1 MLFVGDDWA
10 EDHHDIEVQD
20 EQGRVLARARVPE
33 GIAGITRLHA
43 LIGQFAGPDTGPAEV
58 AVGIE
63 TDRGLWVT
71 ALRAAGYT
79 VYAINPRQVA
89 RYRERHGTSGAKSDK
104 GDSHTLADMVRTD
117 SHQLRPVAGDSPEAG
132 ALKVAAR
139 AHQTLIWERS
149 RHLLRLRAALREYF
163 PAALEA
169 FDDLAAPDT
178 LELLA
183 RAPDPASAARLTA
196 GQITAALTR
205 ARRRGIPAKTAAI
218 AAALRGEQMRQPQ
231 PLAEAYAATV
241 RSLTVIIAALG
252 GEIATME
259 GQVTAC
265 FRRHPDA
272 AVYLSQPGIG
282 EILGAR
288 ELGEFGD
295 DPHRYATAKARKN
308 YAATSPVTRQSGK
321 KKIVMARFIRNDR
334 LADALHR
341 QAQSA
346 LISSPGARA
355 YYDEQRDTRPG
366 PRRRAAGTV
375 QPAGR
380 DSARLPEDRH
390 PLRRGNRMVTPR
402 ETCRSRLT
410 SKVQG
415 CLCSRCGVRK
425 RGQAGTCPL
434 AAPARRE
441 LPPPRSL
448 PGHHHGR
455 AWLLCPRL
463 AGRNPA

>member
-20 EQGRVLARARVPE
+20 EKGRVLARARLPE

-43 LIGQFAGPDTGPAEV
+43 LIGQFADLDAGPDEV
-58 AVGIE
+58 AIGIE

-71 ALRAAGYT
+71 ALRTAGYT

-104 GDSHTLADMVRTD
+104 ADAHTMTNMVRTD
-117 SHQLRPVAGDSPEAG
+117 SHQLRPVAGDSPEAE
-132 ALKVAAR
+132 AIKVAAR

-149 RHLLRLRAALREYF
+149 RHLLRMRAALREYF

-169 FDDLAAPDT
+169 FDDLAAADT

-183 RAPDPASAARLTA
+183 KAPDPASAARLTT
-196 GQITAALTR
+196 GQITAALKR
-205 ARRRGIPAKTAAI
+205 ARRRGIPAKAAAI

-241 RSLTVIIAALG
+241 SSLTVIIAALN
-252 GEIATME
+252 GEIAKME
-259 GQVTAC
+259 QQVTAC
-265 FRRHPDA
+265 FRSHPDA
-272 AVYLSQPGIG
+272 VIYLSQPGTG

-295 DPHRYATAKARKN
+295 DPYRYASAKARKN

-346 LISSPGARA
+346 LRASPGARA
-355 YYDEQRDTRPG
+355 YYDEQRDRG
-366 PRRRAAGTV
+366 LDHDAALRAL
-375 QPAGR
+375 
-380 DSARLPEDRH
+380 SNRLVGILH
-390 PLRRGNRMVTPR
+390 
-402 ETCRSRLT
+402 
-410 SKVQG
+410 G
-415 CLCSRCGVRK
+415 CLK
-425 RGQAGTCPL
+425 TGTL
-434 AAPARRE
+434 YDEATAWSHRVK
-441 LPPPRSL
+441 L
-448 PGHHHGR
+448 PG
-455 AWLLCPRL
+455 A
-463 AGRNPA
+463 A

>member
-1 MLFVGDDWA
+1 MAVPFTSSGRSCLRPRYA
-10 EDHHDIEVQD
+10 PL
-20 EQGRVLARARVPE
+20 RVLARARLPE
-33 GIAGITRLHA
+33 GIAGVTRLHA
-43 LIGQFAGPDTGPAEV
+43 LIGQFAGPDAEPGEV

-104 GDSHTLADMVRTD
+104 GDAHTLADMVRTD
-117 SHQLRPVAGDSPEAG
+117 SHLLRPVAGDRAEAA

-169 FDDLAAPDT
+169 FDDLAAPDA

-183 RAPDPASAARLTA
+183 RAPDPASAARLTS

-205 ARRRGIPAKTAAI
+205 ARRRGIPAKAAAI

-241 RSLTVIIAALG
+241 RSLTVIIAALN
-252 GEIATME
+252 GEIGRME

-272 AVYLSQPGIG
+272 AIYLSQPGIG

-288 ELGEFGD
+288 QLGEFGD

-355 YYDEQRDTRPG
+355 YYDEQRDRG
-366 PRRRAAGTV
+366 LDHDAALRAL
-375 QPAGR
+375 
-380 DSARLPEDRH
+380 SNRLVGILH
-390 PLRRGNRMVTPR
+390 
-402 ETCRSRLT
+402 
-410 SKVQG
+410 G
-415 CLCSRCGVRK
+415 CLKTG
-425 RGQAGTCPL
+425 ALYDEAT
-434 AAPARRE
+434 
-441 LPPPRSL
+441 
-448 PGHHHGR
+448 
-455 AWLLCPRL
+455 AWSHRVKL
-463 AGRNPA
+463 AGAA